1 MSHKQAILKYLKNHK
16 RITPWTAMH
25 SLGCMR
31 LSERIR
37 EIEADGVKIIRA
49 WVSKD
54 GKRCMS
60 YALA

>member
-1 MSHKQAILKYLKNHK
+1 MSQKQAILKYLKNHK

-37 EIEADGVKIIRA
+37 ELEAQGVRFVRQR
-49 WVSKD
+49 VSKD
-54 GKRCMS
+54 GKCCMS
-60 YALA
+60 YSLA